1 MKDLFSR
8 TLSTLVALS
17 LCAPAV
23 AAPTFQERVTYI
35 PSLTPAERTAIH
47 AKVDAL
53 SGNVGDAVAG
63 DGTYDPLTLVGAM
76 LDGATYDSI
85 SRGGTAATAYPFP
98 VSNTAANQNEYD
110 RKVAKLAWVVKRPR
124 SLGFPV
130 VVQRQ
135 PDKYVYAE
143 IGDPDAPEMVMALSH
158 LDSPTASVT
167 AAQLAR
173 WGADPFG
180 TLGHPG
186 AYHSPYIKDGW
197 VYGAGMQDDSGPTL
211 ATLLAAKALL
221 EAGLPHRPTHPH
233 RHGHLRRRRSRH
245 ALDGEH
251 RHLPVDPVQLEPELL
266 RQLGLQE
273 PQPRGDADR
282 GLHLRLAVP
291 GHRRQLR
298 SGDPV
303 GVDELVRGQPAR
315 PSG

>member
-1 MKDLFSR
+1 M
-8 TLSTLVALS
+8 AG
-17 LCAPAV
+17 
-23 AAPTFQERVTYI
+23 RV
-35 PSLTPAERTAIH
+35 SNAR
-47 AKVDAL
+47 
-53 SGNVGDAVAG
+53 AG

-110 RKVAKLAWVVKRPR
+110 RKVAKLAWVVKLATD
-124 SLGFPV
+124 LGFPV

-158 LDSPTASVT
+158 LDSPTASVS
-167 AAQLAR
+167 ASPAGALAGPLR
-173 WGADPFG
+173 QPRDSWRLPLALHQGRLG
-180 TLGHPG
+180 LRGGHPG
-186 AYHSPYIKDGW
+186 RQRPDAGDAARGQ
-197 VYGAGMQDDSGPTL
+197 GAARGGV
-211 ATLLAAKALL
+211 AH
-221 EAGLPHRPTHPH
+221 GPTHPH

-245 ALDGEH
+245 ALDDEH

-273 PQPRGDADR
+273 PQPRGDPDR

-303 GVDELVRGQPAR
+303 GVDELVRG
-315 PSG
+315 